1 MKKAI
6 LYLCITLSTGAFCY
20 AQGTPVG
27 IGTTNP
33 QAALDIVSTVHGIL
47 IPRMTALQVEA
58 IANPDESE
66 LVYSLSANGTVVN
79 KIGFWFYQ
87 SGVWV
92 PISGTSAIAA
102 NIYTIDG
109 TLTSHRIV
117 DQNGKFLNFGSN
129 LLYLSGSNPV
139 VGINTNAPTNTLDV
153 NGNMKIQALAAA
165 KAVISDSNGVL
176 MHNDVFFDYGDV
188 KPSYSTTDHDGWYLL
203 DGRSISA
210 LPANAQANAASTL
223 GSITNLPNAAGRY
236 SMGTTSTTGN
246 TAGSNTVSLVQANL
260 PHFTGLPLANRTNFT
275 ATASAAGAHTHT
287 FPFQYTRIN
296 SPAVPGGNNIHVFW
310 VAGTR
315 TTTANYTET
324 TAFTSHSHTFSV
336 NSGGNNTPFS
346 ITPRTLNFNYFVYL
360 GQ

>member
-6 LYLCITLSTGAFCY
+6 LYLYIILTGAFCY

-33 QAALDIVSTVHGIL
+33 QAALDIVSTAHGIL

-58 IANPDESE
+58 IASPDESE

-79 KIGFWFYQ
+79 KVGFWFYQ

-92 PISGTSAIAA
+92 PIAGNSAVAA

-109 TLTSHRIV
+109 TLTSQRIV

-139 VGINTNAPTNTLDV
+139 VGINTNTPTNTLDV
-153 NGNMKIQALAAA
+153 NGNVKIQALATA

-176 MHNDVFFDYGDV
+176 LHNDVFFDYGDV

-203 DGRSISA
+203 DGRSIST
-210 LPANAQANAASTL
+210 LPANAQANATSTL
-223 GSITNLPNAAGRY
+223 GSITNLPNATDRY

-246 TAGSNTVSLVQANL
+246 TAGSNTVALVNGNL
-260 PHFTGLPLANRTNFT
+260 PHVPIGLPAVRTTLT
-275 ATASAAGAHTHT
+275 ATANAAGAHTHT
-287 FPFQYTRIN
+287 FTFQNTRIT
-296 SPAVPGGNNIHVFW
+296 SPSVTGGNNIHVFW
-310 VAGTR
+310 LAGPR
-315 TTTANYTET
+315 FTTANYPQT
-324 TAFTSHSHTFSV
+324 TAFTSHSHTFSL

-346 ITPRTLNFNYFVYL
+346 ITPQTLNFNYFVYL